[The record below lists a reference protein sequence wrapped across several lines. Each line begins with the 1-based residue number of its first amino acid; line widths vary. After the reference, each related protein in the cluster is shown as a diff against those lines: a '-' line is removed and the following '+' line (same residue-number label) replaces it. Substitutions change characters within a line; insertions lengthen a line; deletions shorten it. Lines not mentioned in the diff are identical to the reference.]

1 MDTFLKYEKALALVM
16 LRTLLFSGGMC
27 LSLAMNV
34 SCSEAQQEPGDKPQA
49 GIPDQP
55 QAFEAQ
61 HLPAEFKVGEEKF
74 NANCS
79 RCHGLLANGTG
90 NGPPLVHK
98 IYEPHHHAD
107 FAFQRA
113 AAQGV
118 RAHHWKFGNMPKIEN
133 VTPEDVRDIIKYIR
147 WLQREAGIY

>member
-1 MDTFLKYEKALALVM
+1 MDTTPKFENALAFMVLKTIV
-16 LRTLLFSGGMC
+16 LSVVTC

-34 SCSEAQQEPGDKPQA
+34 GCSEAQQDTGNEPGVRMT
-49 GIPDQP
+49 DQS

-61 HLPAEFKVGEEKF
+61 HLPEEFKVGEEKF

-133 VTPEDVRDIIKYIR
+133 VTPEDVRDIIKYVR
-147 WLQREAGIY
+147 WLQRQAGIY

>member
-1 MDTFLKYEKALALVM
+1 
-16 LRTLLFSGGMC
+16 
-27 LSLAMNV
+27 MNV
-34 SCSEAQQEPGDKPQA
+34 SCSEAQQDPGDTHRT
-49 GIPDQP
+49 GSTDQS
-55 QAFEAQ
+55 QAFEAR
-61 HLPAEFKVGEEKF
+61 HLPAKFKVGEEKF

-113 AAQGV
+113 VAQGV

-133 VTPEDVRDIIKYIR
+133 VTPEDVRDIISYIR